1 MFDLRQERLDE
12 IHEAEEQFLR
22 TSETQPQQ
30 QAPIVQPGF
39 QLPTSIWALM
49 IGCYVLFFAGM
60 IALVAGNG
68 FSLFMLAISIFYL
81 VVFFSTGS
89 ILANLSGTP
98 GGSPLDRGE
107 ALPTWCGPMTRG
119 SVYGQVLIVPGGIAL
134 FGIAVAVIGAFTS

>member
-1 MFDLRQERLDE
+1 MFDLRQDRLDE
-12 IHEAEEQFLR
+12 IHEAEQHFL
-22 TSETQPQQ
+22 ETAEVQQ
-30 QAPIVQPGF
+30 RESAPIVQPGF
-39 QLPTSIWALM
+39 QLPTSIWLLM

-89 ILANLSGTP
+89 ILANLAGTP

-107 ALPTWCGPMTRG
+107 ALPTWCGPMKRG
-119 SVYGQVLIVPGGIAL
+119 SVYGQVLIVPAGIAL
-134 FGIAVAVIGAFTS
+134 FGVAVAVIGAFTS

>member
-12 IHEAEEQFLR
+12 IYEAEQHFLE
-22 TSETQPQQ
+22 TTETQPEQP
-30 QAPIVQPGF
+30 APIVQPGF
-39 QLPTSIWALM
+39 QLPTSIWAWM

-68 FSLFMLAISIFYL
+68 FSLFMLAISAFYL
-81 VVFFSTGS
+81 VMFFSTGT
-89 ILANLSGTP
+89 ILANLAGTP

-107 ALPTWCGPMTRG
+107 ALHTWCGPMKRG

-134 FGIAVAVIGAFTS
+134 FGVAVAVIGAFTS

>member
-12 IHEAEEQFLR
+12 IHEAEEQFLNLSGTR
-22 TSETQPQQ
+22 KESPE
-30 QAPIVQPGF
+30 PIVQPGF

-68 FSLFMLAISIFYL
+68 FSLFMLAISAFYL
-81 VVFFSTGS
+81 VMFFTTGS

-107 ALPTWCGPMTRG
+107 ALPTWCGPMKRG
-119 SVYGQVLIVPGGIAL
+119 SVYGQVLIVPAGIAF
-134 FGIAVAVIGAFTS
+134 FGVAVAVIGIATS